1 MRQLLGESYYTTRS
15 HGTHRHTYSIPLIPP
30 PSPSLCLS
38 LMLCTVRE
46 GKSRRVLEEGVGG
59 AAERERERAQQAR
72 GGGKGE
78 AASGVS
84 PDYNL
89 ADTEAG
95 KTGAWRTKIKGHI
108 FSFCVSYKE

>member
-1 MRQLLGESYYTTRS
+1 MVHTD
-15 HGTHRHTYSIPLIPP
+15 TYSILLIPP

-46 GKSRRVLEEGVGG
+46 GKSKRVLEEGGGGGG
-59 AAERERERAQQAR
+59 AAERERAQQAR

-78 AASGVS
+78 APSGVS
-84 PDYNL
+84 PDYNP

-95 KTGAWRTKIKGHI
+95 NTEARRTEIKGHV
-108 FSFCVSYKE
+108 FSLCQLTKKKREDTQVEVRKRKEQ